1 MHGPVRHV
9 AMDLPD
15 SKVRAHRFAQAL
27 WRHRWFLAIVVL
39 PTLIVTTYFYA
50 FASDQYESG
59 ADFVVRRAET
69 SAVAGGSG
77 MSELLGFEFGSSS
90 TLSEAY
96 IVEEYLLSHD
106 TVAQLR
112 REDDLVKRFR
122 RPGIDLISRLWFPNP
137 TPEKLR
143 SYYRDHVE
151 ITQDPDSGISHLR
164 VHAFTPRDAYHIAR
178 KLLTLGEER
187 INVINQRTFEDQ
199 VASARTDYQDAEAA
213 LLAAQGQLTRFR
225 RAEEDIDPEGSGKAQ
240 VGLVTNL
247 TGELVKARAQLRAV
261 EAAIGRGSPQ
271 YQALQGQVAA
281 LEAQVAGQSDMIA
294 GQGRSIASTLG
305 NYEDLVIRREHATKR
320 FQAAAAQ
327 YEEAKAE
334 AKRQKLYLIRV
345 VDTNMP
351 VKSLFPEREKICLT
365 IFVGLLLF
373 YLIGRLL
380 VMGFK
385 EHYL

>member
-1 MHGPVRHV
+1 M
-9 AMDLPD
+9 
-15 SKVRAHRFAQAL
+15 L
-27 WRHRWFLAIVVL
+27 WRHRWFVGVVIL
-39 PTLIVTTYFYA
+39 PTLVVSAYFYLL
-50 FASDQYESG
+50 ASDQYESG
-59 ADFVVRRAET
+59 ADFVVRRAEA
-69 SAVAGGSG
+69 SAVAGGGG

-106 TVAQLR
+106 AVSRLRSEEQLV
-112 REDDLVKRFR
+112 ERFR
-122 RPGIDLISRLWFPNP
+122 RPAIDLISRLWSADP
-137 TPEKLR
+137 TPEKLQ
-143 SYYRDHVE
+143 SYYRGQVTIE
-151 ITQDPDSGISHLR
+151 QDADSGITHLR
-164 VHAFTPRDAYHIAR
+164 VHAFTPQDAYAIAR
-178 KLLTLGEER
+178 KLLALGEER
-187 INVINQRTFEDQ
+187 INAINRRTFEDQ
-199 VASARTDYQDAEAA
+199 VSSARSDYDEAEAA

-225 RAEEDIDPEGSGKAQ
+225 RAEQDIDPEGSGKAQ
-240 VGLVTNL
+240 VALVTTL
-247 TGELVKARAQLRAV
+247 TGDLVKVRAQLRAV
-261 EAAIGRGSPQ
+261 EAAIGRDSPQ
-271 YQALQGQVAA
+271 YRALQGQVEA

-305 NYEDLVIRREHATKR
+305 SYEDLVIRREHAAKR

-327 YEEAKAE
+327 YEEARAE
-334 AKRQKLYLIRV
+334 AKRQKLYLVRV
-345 VDTNMP
+345 VDTNLP